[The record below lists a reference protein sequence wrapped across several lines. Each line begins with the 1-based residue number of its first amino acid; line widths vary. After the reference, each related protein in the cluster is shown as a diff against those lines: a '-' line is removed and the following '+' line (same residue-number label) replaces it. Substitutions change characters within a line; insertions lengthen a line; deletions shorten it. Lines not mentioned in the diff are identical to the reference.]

1 MKRYGDNL
9 PSNQLEELE
18 NNNSG
23 KTVQYLAGNCAVRQ
37 DMVGF
42 LMSADPPSSSKNHK
56 PWNFFSFFRFGRKK
70 IKENGG

>member
-9 PSNQLEELE
+9 PSNAQDELE
-18 NNNSG
+18 NNSG
-23 KTVQYLAGNCAVRQ
+23 KAVQYLAGNCAVRQ

-42 LMSADPPSSSKNHK
+42 LMPADPPTNSKNHK
-56 PWNFFSFFRFGRKK
+56 SWNIFSFFRFGRKK